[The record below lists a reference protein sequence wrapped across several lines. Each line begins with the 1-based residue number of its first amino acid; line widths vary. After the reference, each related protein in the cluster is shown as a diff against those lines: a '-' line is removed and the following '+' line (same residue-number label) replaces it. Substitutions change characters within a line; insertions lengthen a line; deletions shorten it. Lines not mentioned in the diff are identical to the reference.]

1 MRLSEVTVSNYR
13 SIVKQT
19 RFAVGD
25 LTTLIGPNNEGKS
38 NLLRALAIGMQL
50 IERWSALPDRLSGKE
65 ELTGPDALSFMRSAR
80 YGRVSRQDEDVQGY
94 SWARDFPLQKQSA
107 KGAQP
112 TTIRFSFEL
121 DEEEVASY
129 YDLTGI
135 RNNGILPIELKL
147 GRTSVSLGI
156 VKPGRGAATHRA
168 KAREIARFVSNGV
181 AFVSI
186 PAIRTSRQAQAL
198 VNDLARIRLQT
209 VARSAEYVELAT
221 QINALRRTAVSEIAL
236 GLTESVQRYL
246 PSVARIEIE
255 TVDIAS
261 ADAVADLVIND
272 GTSTSIDSKGDGIKS
287 LVSMALL
294 HQLAS
299 ERSQSQAIILAVDE
313 PEAHLHPASVHE
325 LQALFA
331 HISADQQVI
340 LATHNPIFV
349 NREHVS
355 SNILVRENEAR
366 PAHSVEQI
374 RTAIG
379 VQLHDNLESAEK
391 IVLVEGMTD
400 AAALP
405 RLLAEVSGEW
415 KEIVSTARI
424 VFKPVKGVGKV
435 RSHIQR
441 EKSTL
446 CQIFVV
452 VDGDGPG
459 RQEATRVV
467 ADRHLPQRNVFVLSD
482 GHRRNSEIEDMIDPA
497 VYLEALASKFGREFK
512 ESDFKNRSKKWSEN
526 FEAAATTL
534 GVVITDATID
544 EAKTAVAQAVVTHG
558 GPALIRPGSVASL
571 EALDQLLRTAS

>member
-1 MRLSEVTVSNYR
+1 MKLSEVTVSNYR

-38 NLLRALAIGMQL
+38 NLLRALAIGMQI
-50 IERWSALPDRLSGKE
+50 IERWSALPDHLSGKE

-80 YGRVSRQDEDVQGY
+80 YGRVSRQDEEVQGY

-112 TTIRFSFEL
+112 TTIRFSFKL
-121 DEEEVASY
+121 DEEEVALY

-186 PAIRTSRQAQAL
+186 PAIRTSRQAQTL

-209 VARSAEYVELAT
+209 VARSAEYVKLAT

-246 PSVARIEIE
+246 PSVVRIDIE

-355 SNILVRENEAR
+355 SNVLVQENEAR

-391 IVLVEGMTD
+391 IVLVEGVTD

-405 RLLAEVSGEW
+405 RLLAEVSPEW
-415 KEIVSTARI
+415 KEIISTARI

-482 GHRRNSEIEDMIDPA
+482 GHRRNSEIEDMIDSA
-497 VYLEALASKFGREFK
+497 VYLEALAFKFGREFK
-512 ESDFKNRSKKWSEN
+512 ESDFKNRAKKWSEN

-544 EAKTAVAQAVVTHG
+544 EAKTAVAQAVVTHNG
-558 GPALIRPGSVASL
+558 SALARPDSVASL
-571 EALDQLLRTAS
+571 EALDQLLRTAG